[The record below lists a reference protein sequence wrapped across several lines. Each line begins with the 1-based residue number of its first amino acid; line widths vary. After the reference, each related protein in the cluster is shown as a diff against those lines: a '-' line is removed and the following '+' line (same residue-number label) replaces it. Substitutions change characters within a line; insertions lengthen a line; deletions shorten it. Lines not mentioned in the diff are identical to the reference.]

1 MNKDVIYI
9 EPEQDI
15 TDILANIKGSK
26 NKIVAL
32 VPPKKA
38 GVLRSAVNFKL
49 IAKAARQNEKTVVLI
64 TTDESLRRLAGS
76 VAMPI
81 AKNLQSKPQLPDD
94 DDAIEFGDDK
104 ESDDTIDGKDEKVEV
119 KIKPKE
125 GEDEAEAKDDAP
137 KAAPAAK
144 KVPVAAAVKVE
155 KKEPAEDVIEGEPE
169 PEAEDDAEPK
179 TKNEKAAAK
188 MKGMKIPNFAKYR
201 KYIIIGGVALVI
213 IILFS
218 FWANVIAPA
227 AKISVKV
234 HTTSSNFTEKIT
246 FVKDESKADPKKGI
260 FYLEEKTIAK
270 KGEKEFKATG
280 KVDKGT
286 KATGSITVN
295 RAMHDVV
302 NCDETDSLLSI
313 PKNTTVTID
322 GKEFIVVDGGSAN
335 ALDSKGQIEVIGRGS
350 RQVCRLK
357 TNITSGALKVV
368 AKEVGEGYNIGV
380 GKEIKIAINTNK
392 KYTVTSTAMTGGS
405 SKVVTVVSQ
414 EDFETAS
421 SDIEMPDI
429 NDIKRELES
438 EFGGNY
444 VLLGDM
450 KQTEPKVISSPAL
463 NEEVGDKITPKI
475 SKEISYTM
483 YAVQREAVETYIK
496 TVVSS
501 TLGDDTQMIYDT
513 GIDKAFFEAFQNS
526 ADDNSAKLKTT
537 VKTGPRVTDEMVRE
551 KCLGYKVG
559 ECQSRLKSI
568 NGVSSAKI
576 DTSYFFVMS
585 VPADTNKTEVNIEL
599 EK

>member
-104 ESDDTIDGKDEKVEV
+104 ESDDTIDGKDGKAEAKGE
-119 KIKPKE
+119 PEE
-125 GEDEAEAKDDAP
+125 GKDEAEAKDDAP
-137 KAAPAAK
+137 KAAPVAK

-155 KKEPAEDVIEGEPE
+155 KKKPAEDVIEGEPE
-169 PEAEDDAEPK
+169 PEAEDDVEPK

-246 FVKDESKADPKKGI
+246 FVKDESKADPKKGV

-280 KVDKGT
+280 QMDKGT
-286 KATGSITVN
+286 KATGKITITRPKGDIIASDANLKFIVPKGTTFTIGGKAFVSSEDADLSASSTALGICHYKACTVN
-295 RAMHDVV
+295 DI
-302 NCDETDSLLSI
+302 T
-313 PKNTTVTID
+313 KTI
-322 GKEFIVVDGGSAN
+322 S
-335 ALDSKGQIEVIGRGS
+335 
-350 RQVCRLK
+350 
-357 TNITSGALKVV
+357 VV
-368 AKEVGEGYNIGV
+368 AKENGEGYNVAAATTG
-380 GKEIKIAINTNK
+380 IASSVSIPSNYK
-392 KYTVTSTAMTGGS
+392 VTSTAMTGGS
-405 SKVVTVVSQ
+405 SKMVTIVSK

>member
-104 ESDDTIDGKDEKVEV
+104 ESDDTIDGKDEKAEV
-119 KIKPKE
+119 KDEPEE
-125 GEDEAEAKDDAP
+125 GKDEAEAKDDAP
-137 KAAPAAK
+137 KAAPVAK

-155 KKEPAEDVIEGEPE
+155 KKKQAEDVIEGEPE
-169 PEAEDDAEPK
+169 PEAEDDVEPK

-280 KVDKGT
+280 QMDKGT
-286 KATGSITVN
+286 KSSGKITIVRPKHESIT
-295 RAMHDVV
+295 
-302 NCDETDSLLSI
+302 DSNQNFSI
-313 PKNTTVTID
+313 PKGAIFTIE
-322 GKEFIVVDGGSAN
+322 GKEFVVSEGGSINVNIAQHTEN
-335 ALDSKGQIEVIGRGS
+335 PCGIFHP
-350 RQVCRLK
+350 CYRLK
-357 TNITSGALKVV
+357 DALSSGAISVV
-368 AKEVGEGYNIGV
+368 AKENGDSYNVAAATKGIASTL
-380 GKEIKIAINTNK
+380 KIPNS
-392 KYTVTSTAMTGGS
+392 YTVTSTAMTGGS
-405 SKVVTVVSQ
+405 SKMVTIVSK